1 MTRVVINKC
10 FGGFSLSNAA
20 VQRYGELAGLNLV
33 SIDKGYF
40 NQWYIDSVDDENFF
54 SMYNIARD
62 DPILIQ
68 VVEELGESGWGG
80 AAELKIVEIPDGALR
95 YQILEY
101 DGWES
106 IVYGDFNI
114 I

>member
-33 SIDKGYF
+33 SKDKGYY
-40 NQWYIDSVDDENFF
+40 NQWYIDSVDDEKYF

-68 VVEELGESGWGG
+68 VVEELGEASWGG
-80 AAELKIVEIPDGALR
+80 AAELKVVEIPDDVEWE
-95 YQILEY
+95 IEEY
-101 DGWES
+101 DGQEWVSEVHRTWS
-106 IVYGDFNI
+106 
-114 I
+114 

>member
-10 FGGFSLSNAA
+10 FGGFRLSDAA
-20 VQRYGELAGLNLV
+20 VLRDGELAGLNLV

-40 NQWYIDSVDDENFF
+40 NQWYIDSVDDEKYF
-54 SMYNIARD
+54 SCYDIPRD
-62 DPILIQ
+62 DPKLIQ
-68 VVEELGESGWGG
+68 VVEELGESSWGSC
-80 AAELKIVEIPDGALR
+80 AQLKIIEIPDGALR

>member
-1 MTRVVINKC
+1 MMKICINKC

-20 VQRYGELAGLNLV
+20 VLRYGELAGLNLV

-68 VVEELGESGWGG
+68 VVEELGEDSWGG
-80 AAELKIVEIPDGALR
+80 AAELKIVEIPDNVEWE
-95 YQILEY
+95 IEEY
-101 DGWES
+101 DGQEWVSEVHRTWS
-106 IVYGDFNI
+106 
-114 I
+114 

>member
-40 NQWYIDSVDDENFF
+40 NLWYIDSVDDENFF
-54 SMYNIARD
+54 SMYNIDRD

-68 VVEELGESGWGG
+68 VVEELGESSWGG
-80 AAELKIVEIPDGALR
+80 AAELKVIEIPDNVEWE
-95 YQILEY
+95 IEEY
-101 DGWES
+101 DGQEWVSEVHRTWS
-106 IVYGDFNI
+106 
-114 I
+114 

>member
-1 MTRVVINKC
+1 MMKICINKC

-20 VQRYGELAGLNLV
+20 VLRYGELAGLNLV

-40 NQWYIDSVDDENFF
+40 NQWYIDSVDNENFF

-80 AAELKIVEIPDGALR
+80 AAELKIVEIPDNVEWELE
-95 YQILEY
+95 EY
-101 DGWES
+101 DGQEWVSEVHRTWS
-106 IVYGDFNI
+106 
-114 I
+114 

>member
-20 VQRYGELAGLNLV
+20 VLRYGELAGLNLV
-33 SIDKGYF
+33 SIDKGYY
-40 NQWYIDSVDDENFF
+40 NQWYIDSVDGEKYF

-68 VVEELGESGWGG
+68 VVEELGEASWGS
-80 AAELKIVEIPDGALR
+80 AAELKIVDIPDGALR

>member
-33 SIDKGYF
+33 SKDKGYY
-40 NQWYIDSVDDENFF
+40 NQWYIDSIDGEKLF
-54 SMYNIARD
+54 SCYDIPRD
-62 DPILIQ
+62 DPNLVQ
-68 VVEELGESGWGG
+68 VVEELGESSWGSR
-80 AAELKIVEIPDGALR
+80 AQLKIVEIPDGALR

>member
-33 SIDKGYF
+33 SVDKGYF
-40 NQWYIDSVDDENFF
+40 NHWYIDSVDDEKYF

-68 VVEELGESGWGG
+68 VVEELGEASWGG
-80 AAELKIVEIPDGALR
+80 AAELKVVEIPDDVEWE
-95 YQILEY
+95 IEEY
-101 DGWES
+101 DGQEWVSEVHRTWS
-106 IVYGDFNI
+106 
-114 I
+114 

>member
-10 FGGFSLSNAA
+10 FGGIRLSDSA
-20 VQRYGELAGLNLV
+20 VLRYGELAGLNLV

-40 NQWYIDSVDDENFF
+40 NQWYIDSVDDEKYF

-68 VVEELGESGWGG
+68 VVEELGESSWGSC
-80 AAELKIVEIPDGALR
+80 AQLKIIEIPDN
-95 YQILEY
+95 IKWEIEEY
-101 DGWES
+101 DGQEWVSEVHRTWS
-106 IVYGDFNI
+106 
-114 I
+114 